1 MSTGNVPRA
10 VNLVGSSLTWR
21 LSAAARMTSK
31 NFRLVAVNARPDE
44 ALCRAS
50 SMLVHGHASAL
61 SCRRDMAVQLTDDV
75 GNISP
80 CCTVGGRL
88 ADKQIAICR
97 SGLGPPAS
105 AGNGLSI
112 TRLLELAVQ
121 VHCQLRLQ
129 RPVV

>member
-1 MSTGNVPRA
+1 MSLKCPA
-10 VNLVGSSLTWR
+10 LPLVGCPDLA
-21 LSAAARMTSK
+21 LEAAAFCIKEWLVGGCTS
-31 NFRLVAVNARPDE
+31 R
-44 ALCRAS
+44 ALPSWLA
-50 SMLVHGHASAL
+50 HGHASAL
-61 SCRRDMAVQLTDDV
+61 SCCRDMAVQLTDDV

-112 TRLLELAVQ
+112 ARLQGLAVQ